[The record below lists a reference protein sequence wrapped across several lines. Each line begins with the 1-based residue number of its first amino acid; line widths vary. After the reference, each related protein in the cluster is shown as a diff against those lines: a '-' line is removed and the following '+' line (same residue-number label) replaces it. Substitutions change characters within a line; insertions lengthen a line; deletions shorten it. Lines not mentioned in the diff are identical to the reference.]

1 MSSTVAP
8 LRSCGMTEAMCL
20 HLMLGKSPRKW
31 LGAVGTPYRSRLWN
45 HSPSSSMR
53 RARAS
58 RSICGGAVVLFVLVS
73 CRWPMDIVEA
83 GSGALKSSTAPL
95 GRLDARTQVEMP
107 ARVAANNALL
117 RRDDRHRHCRNK
129 WSSVE
134 LRPVEVSRDT
144 REAIYA
150 SMAPFLRYCDRQ
162 RRHGYPADI
171 PSNSHYRSQL
181 IPVFYGR
188 GYSSLPFCQSFFGH
202 RQRSD
207 SVLIFDWF
215 FDQHP
220 QHFDLNLAGLEWAIV
235 LCSVSLLVASL
246 ETQRRKS
253 M

>member
-31 LGAVGTPYRSRLWN
+31 LGAVSTPYRSRLWN
-45 HSPSSSMR
+45 HSPNSSMR

-117 RRDDRHRHCRNK
+117 RRDDRHRHCRTR
-129 WSSVE
+129 WSS
-134 LRPVEVSRDT
+134 
-144 REAIYA
+144 
-150 SMAPFLRYCDRQ
+150 F
-162 RRHGYPADI
+162 
-171 PSNSHYRSQL
+171 
-181 IPVFYGR
+181 
-188 GYSSLPFCQSFFGH
+188 
-202 RQRSD
+202 
-207 SVLIFDWF
+207 
-215 FDQHP
+215 
-220 QHFDLNLAGLEWAIV
+220 AGLVRAIV
-235 LCSVSLLVASL
+235 FCSVSLLVASL

-253 M
+253 MQSLEAVNRKLQAALDEIRTPRGILPICMHCKQIRDGDGQWVRLEQYVQDHSHAEFHARRVSRMPEKA